1 MSGLSI
7 FLCNRLVG
15 RLPSHGGRR
24 WLYRRIY
31 GFEIGRGSSLL
42 MGVRFTG
49 KGRFNM
55 GENSVINADCLI
67 DNRSPVVVGSN
78 VSISLGTVLITA
90 DHDPQSEDFET
101 RFGDI
106 VIEDYVFIGARALVL
121 PGVRLGRACVVA
133 AGSVVTKDVA
143 PATIVAGI
151 PARSIG
157 RRSVEP
163 RYRLSHE
170 PWFQ

>member
-1 MSGLSI
+1 
-7 FLCNRLVG
+7 
-15 RLPSHGGRR
+15 
-24 WLYRRIY
+24 
-31 GFEIGRGSSLL
+31 
-42 MGVRFTG
+42 
-49 KGRFNM
+49 M

-67 DNRSPVVVGSN
+67 DNRSPVAIGKS
-78 VSISLGTVLITA
+78 VSISFGSALITA

-101 RFGDI
+101 RSGEI
-106 VIEDYVFIGARALVL
+106 IIEDYVFIGARAMIL

-133 AGSVVTKDVA
+133 AGSVVTKNVA

-151 PARSIG
+151 PARPIG